1 MKKFPKAIGAVFMV
15 GATGFIMM
23 SGCAVYQHGPR
34 AGMHDNSYAFADSD
48 DYIYYPRYD
57 VYYSSRRHQYAYR
70 QGNVWVSRPSPPNV
84 SVAVICVSPSVKMDF
99 HDSPA
104 AHHDAVARKYPHN
117 WSPAAHGADRKEEP
131 KAENHDKKD
140 KHGKTGTDR
149 NKPDDKPSTSAPDK
163 QR

>member
-1 MKKFPKAIGAVFMV
+1 MKKFPRAIGAVFIV
-15 GATGFIMM
+15 GATGFITM
-23 SGCAVYQHGPR
+23 SGCAVYDRGPR
-34 AGMHDNSYAFADSD
+34 AGMHDDSYAFAGSD

-70 QGNVWVSRPSPPNV
+70 EGNGWVSRPSPPNV

-117 WSPAAHGADRKEEP
+117 WSPAAHGAGNKEKP
-131 KAENHDKKD
+131 KAVNQDKKD
-140 KHGKTGTDR
+140 RRGEKEADR
-149 NKPDDKPSTSAPDK
+149 KQHDDKTSANALDK